1 MSLCDASAGTVEFGL
16 TRSGAGETPWYV
28 PAALGG
34 HETEVSRH
42 RLRAA
47 AAAVLAA
54 ALTLSVAACGGESSS
69 DNNEA
74 EGVYRVRVTD
84 ASFPTEQQL
93 GQTYLL
99 KLGVRNTSKKTIPA
113 LTVSI
118 SIKGKE
124 GQTSTLPFAIHDPQP
139 ELAQPDRPVWVLAEH
154 YPKFAGSS
162 APGGA
167 ETSNQK
173 TFDFGA
179 LKAGKTANVIWKLS
193 AVKSGKYTLLYAIDA
208 GLSGAA
214 KAETGGGA
222 APGGSFAV
230 EISSAERNTEVTD
243 SGEVVEK

>member
-1 MSLCDASAGTVEFGL
+1 
-16 TRSGAGETPWYV
+16 
-28 PAALGG
+28 LGG
-34 HETEVSRH
+34 HGTQVSHH

-47 AAAVLAA
+47 VVAVFAA
-54 ALTLSVAACGGESSS
+54 ALALSFAACGGESSS
-69 DNNEA
+69 DSNEA
-74 EGVYRVRVTD
+74 EGTYRVQVTD

-99 KLGVRNTSKKTIPA
+99 KLGVRNTSDKTIPA
-113 LTVSI
+113 LTVNA

-124 GQTSTLPFAIHDPQP
+124 GEGSTLPFGIHDPQP

-167 ETSNQK
+167 GTSNPK
-173 TFDFGA
+173 TFDFGP
-179 LKAGKTANVIWKLS
+179 LKKGATANVVWKLS
-193 AVKSGKYTLLYAIDA
+193 AVKSGNYTLLYAIDA

-214 KAETGGGA
+214 KAETGGGV

-230 EISSAERNTEVTD
+230 KISSAERNTEVND
-243 SGEVVEK
+243 RGEVVEKK